1 MVLRLLAKTPQRK
14 KSSEINFRGGTS
26 GHVSA
31 LARNGNAWAVS
42 AACVNMGERGKK
54 EMKHR
59 NSNLEP
65 VEPVSEK
72 LEGRDDMARPTS
84 PKPEARLGREVQAR
98 IGQQL
103 RAIYNDVVNQGVP
116 PHLADLVRRLS
127 DQDQD

>member
-1 MVLRLLAKTPQRK
+1 
-14 KSSEINFRGGTS
+14 
-26 GHVSA
+26 
-31 LARNGNAWAVS
+31 
-42 AACVNMGERGKK
+42 
-54 EMKHR
+54 MKHR

-65 VEPVSEK
+65 VEPAGEK
-72 LEGRDDMARPTS
+72 PGSQDTPGSQDNMVRPTS

-103 RAIYNDVVNQGVP
+103 RAVYNDVVNQGVP

>member
-1 MVLRLLAKTPQRK
+1 
-14 KSSEINFRGGTS
+14 
-26 GHVSA
+26 
-31 LARNGNAWAVS
+31 
-42 AACVNMGERGKK
+42 
-54 EMKHR
+54 MKHR

-65 VEPVSEK
+65 VQPVSEK
-72 LEGRDDMARPTS
+72 LEGRDDMTTPAS

-116 PHLADLVRRLS
+116 SHLADLVRRLS